1 VDEKKKGEIPPGPP
15 FQRGER
21 KSPFSKGEKKSPFSK
36 GEKRVPFAKKGERSP
51 PLKKGDLGGFQSF
64 LTKWEMKFSLVL
76 W

>member
-1 VDEKKKGEIPPGPP
+1 VRDAVEKKKGEIPPGPP
-15 FQRGER
+15 FVKGGKREPPLR
-21 KSPFSKGEKKSPFSK
+21 K
-36 GEKRVPFAKKGERSP
+36 RGERSP